1 MVTKSGIKLS
11 FLFLFILLCL
21 LFSIFEYQKTKTIEK
36 YLSYLLF
43 EKDGTFS
50 LRDQHFSILWKSNL
64 NQSLVS
70 TNILV
75 NNLNFN
81 KRNLLPGDN
90 GKLYLINTKQ
100 DEYEMMNITISDV
113 INSTS
118 FYSGLGFGDFF

>member
-75 NNLNFN
+75 NNLNFDV
-81 KRNLLPGDN
+81 KIFLSSFG
-90 GKLYLINTKQ
+90 
-100 DEYEMMNITISDV
+100 ISYMSLGPSSSFFPFFLNSSSIREVV
-113 INSTS
+113 IESNFPLSS
-118 FYSGLGFGDFF
+118 K